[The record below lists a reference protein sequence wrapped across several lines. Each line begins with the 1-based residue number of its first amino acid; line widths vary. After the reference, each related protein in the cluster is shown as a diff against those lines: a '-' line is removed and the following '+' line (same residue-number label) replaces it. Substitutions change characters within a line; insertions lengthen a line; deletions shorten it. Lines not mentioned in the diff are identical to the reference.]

1 MPRPSVRRLVV
12 VALLAL
18 GPVSAVAAQQAAAP
32 APRQTVAAPA
42 PSIAPVVI
50 DGRVAD
56 ELRSELRELMQQYPP
71 ALGRVFR
78 LDPALMSNP
87 GYLGTY
93 PALGAFF
100 QAHPEV
106 PRYPDFFLNF
116 VGENGWEAP
125 LDAQAQVRRD
135 ALNYQYRVFEGL
147 QIFATVC
154 AVLVGVLWLLRLL
167 IGHRRWLRVTRL
179 QSDLNNRLLERLG
192 SNEQLLAYLQSQPGQ
207 QLMATPVVGEAAAT
221 STAAPFSR
229 ILWAVQAGIVLTSA
243 GLGLLVIRGYVV
255 EEAGEMLM
263 TLGVLAMSL
272 GIGFALAALAS
283 YVLSK
288 RLGLLDVARDR
299 AGESGRV

>member
-18 GPVSAVAAQQAAAP
+18 GPVSAVAAQPAAPPAPRQAMAAP
-32 APRQTVAAPA
+32 APPV
-42 PSIAPVVI
+42 APVVI
-50 DGRVAD
+50 DGRNAD
-56 ELRSELRELMQQYPP
+56 ELRNELRELMRQYPP

-87 GYLGTY
+87 GYLATY
-93 PALGAFF
+93 PALAAFF

-116 VGENGWEAP
+116 VGENGWETP
-125 LDAQAQVRRD
+125 LDAEAQLRRD
-135 ALNYQYRVFEGL
+135 ALNAQRGTLQDVQVFVAMTTLGL
-147 QIFATVC
+147 
-154 AVLVGVLWLLRLL
+154 GVLWLVRQF

-221 STAAPFSR
+221 SAVAPFSR

>member
-1 MPRPSVRRLVV
+1 MPRPSVRRAVLATVLVLGS
-12 VALLAL
+12 VAGVLA
-18 GPVSAVAAQQAAAP
+18 QP
-32 APRQTVAAPA
+32 ATPPA
-42 PSIAPVVI
+42 EGRVIAAPVVI
-50 DGRVAD
+50 DGRDAD
-56 ELRSELRELMQQYPP
+56 ELRNELRELMRQYPP

-87 GYLGTY
+87 GYLATY
-93 PALGAFF
+93 PALAAFF

-125 LDAQAQVRRD
+125 LDAQSQIRRD
-135 ALNYQYRVFEGL
+135 ALTYQYRIFEGL

-154 AVLVGVLWLLRLL
+154 AVIFGVLWLLRLL
-167 IGHRRWLRVTRL
+167 IGHRRWLRVTRM

-221 STAAPFSR
+221 SAVAPFSR

-243 GLGLLVIRGYVV
+243 GLGLLVIRGYVIA
-255 EEAGEMLM
+255 EAGEMLM

>member
-1 MPRPSVRRLVV
+1 MPRPSVRRV
-12 VALLAL
+12 VAAALLVL
-18 GPVSAVAAQQAAAP
+18 GSVPVVFAQPAAP
-32 APRQTVAAPA
+32 PAPGRVVAAPA
-42 PSIAPVVI
+42 PVAPVVI
-50 DGRVAD
+50 DGRNAD
-56 ELRSELRELMQQYPP
+56 ELRNELRELMRQYPP

-87 GYLGTY
+87 GYLATY
-93 PALGAFF
+93 PALAAFF

-125 LDAQAQVRRD
+125 LDAQSQIRRD
-135 ALNYQYRVFEGL
+135 ALNYQYRIFEGI
-147 QIFATVC
+147 QIFVMISGGAF
-154 AVLVGVLWLLRLL
+154 AVLWVLRLF
-167 IGHRRWLRVTRL
+167 IGHRRWLRVTRM
-179 QSDLNNRLLERLG
+179 QSDLNNRLFERLG
-192 SNEQLLAYLQSQPGQ
+192 SNEQLLTYLQSQPGQ
-207 QLMATPVVGEAAAT
+207 QLMATPIVGEAVT
-221 STAAPFSR
+221 PTAAPFSR

-255 EEAGEMLM
+255 AEAGEMLM
-263 TLGVLAMSL
+263 TMGVLAMSL